1 MKKTL
6 LLVLALMTG
15 NAHASVIINGTRVV
29 FSHDAKEASFQLINR
44 SPTTHL
50 VQSWI
55 DDGQIEASPEEIDVP
70 FVILPPIVKIGPEN
84 GQEIKIRRVGD
95 THHIAK
101 DRESVF
107 WINVLDIPPIPDGA
121 ERVEQNYLQ
130 VALRTRIKLFYRPAG
145 LDASEEFVGQNLS
158 VNVAGNC
165 LENRSPLHV
174 SVVDME
180 KDNQRILEQSFMIK
194 PFSCHAVDGVTLD
207 HSGQYKVVWLD
218 DYGSK
223 KSVLL

>member
-6 LLVLALMTG
+6 LLVLALVAG

-29 FSHDAKEASFQLINR
+29 FNQDAKEASFQLINR

-70 FVILPPIVKIGPEN
+70 FVILPPIVKIGAEN
-84 GQEIKIRRVGD
+84 GQEIKIRRID
-95 THHIAK
+95 DNPNLPK

-121 ERVEQNYLQ
+121 ESDNQNYLQ
-130 VALRTRIKLFYRPAG
+130 VALRTRIKMFYRPAG
-145 LDASEEFVGQNLS
+145 LDATEEFVGQNLKI
-158 VNVAGNC
+158 NVAKNC

-180 KDNQRILEQSFMIK
+180 KDNKKLLENSFMIK
-194 PFSCHAVDGVTLD
+194 PFSCQAVDGVKLGN
-207 HSGQYKVVWLD
+207 SGNYKVVWLD

-223 KSVLL
+223 KSVIL